1 MQRDLGS
8 RDLEFIEA
16 VKFVR
21 SGLLKVA
28 GVTPEEWTVVP
39 MQVKPIK
46 VLRCKIAVQIKTAF
60 SPKGLWNILSGGG
73 VPNSG
78 TQEWQGF
85 DHGQRSLREPDEENL
100 RDCRNRMRLQPLLG
114 GCPCTSR
121 NI

>member
-46 VLRCKIAVQIKTAF
+46 HNPLEIFWKF
-60 SPKGLWNILSGGG
+60 FGGY
-73 VPNSG
+73 
-78 TQEWQGF
+78 
-85 DHGQRSLREPDEENL
+85 H
-100 RDCRNRMRLQPLLG
+100 C
-114 GCPCTSR
+114 
-121 NI
+121 I